1 MEGFLALLGVPQGG
15 RKDFLVIN
23 GSERFQMA
31 GKIAS
36 PATSSSGL
44 HRYNTVTTPRETLG
58 LEKIGFCRNGSNLS
72 SWTKCRDL
80 THSRWP

>member
-31 GKIAS
+31 EKIAS

-44 HRYNTVTTPRETLG
+44 HRYNTQGDARLG
-58 LEKIGFCRNGSNLS
+58 KNRLLS
-72 SWTKCRDL
+72 QWEQPFVLDKL
-80 THSRWP
+80 P